1 MSQTA
6 TIDRLT
12 DLHNRYAQIL
22 LSYLTGFT
30 GGNRQSAEDLLQ
42 ETMIRAWRSL
52 ESLPADPDHTRR
64 WMFTVAR
71 NVAIDAIRRK
81 RTRPRE
87 VDLFESD
94 VDGPGPDTTTDTVL
108 AVETLRSAI
117 GSLNRSQRLV
127 LTELYLRGR
136 SADEAAN
143 RLGVPVGTVKSRAHY
158 ALRSLRAAVTGDVAG
173 VT

>member
-1 MSQTA
+1 MSQIA

-12 DLHNRYAQIL
+12 DLHIRYAPVL
-22 LSYLTGFT
+22 LCYLTGFT
-30 GGNRQSAEDLLQ
+30 DGNRQSAEDLLQ
-42 ETMIRAWRSL
+42 ETMIRAWRHL
-52 ESLPADPDHTRR
+52 ESMPVEPDHTRR

-81 RTRPRE
+81 RTRPPE

-94 VDGPGPDTTTDTVL
+94 SVDRGPDTTTDTVL
-108 AVETLRSAI
+108 AMETLRTAI
-117 GSLNRSQRLV
+117 QSLNRSQRLV

-136 SADEAAN
+136 TANEAAK

-158 ALRSLRAAVTGDVAG
+158 ALRSLRAAIACPVE
-173 VT
+173 